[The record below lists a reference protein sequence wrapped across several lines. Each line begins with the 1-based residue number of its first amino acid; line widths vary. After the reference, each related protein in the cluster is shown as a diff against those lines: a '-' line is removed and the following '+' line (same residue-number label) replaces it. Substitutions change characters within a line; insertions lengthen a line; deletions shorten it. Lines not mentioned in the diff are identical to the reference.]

1 MKTKNNR
8 IPQRY
13 AKAFFDLAEET
24 GHLKEA
30 HKDLSAV
37 AAVIRESS
45 ELQAFIATTSIPVFV
60 QKNVVQDLFEK
71 RVSALTFKFLSFLA
85 HQDRLN
91 YLLEVCQSFDSLF
104 LNASNILKV
113 DIVSAV
119 HLTENQIA
127 AITERFKKTYNKTI
141 HPTQKVDSNLL
152 GGFKVKIKDLIFDLS
167 LQSQLANFKR
177 IVLNT

>member
-1 MKTKNNR
+1 MKAKNSR

-13 AKAFFDLAEET
+13 AKAFFDLAQET

-30 HKDLSAV
+30 HKDLNAV
-37 AAVIRESS
+37 AAIIRESA

-60 QKNVVQDLFEK
+60 QKNVVQDLFDK

-85 HQDRLN
+85 QQDRLN

-104 LNASNILKV
+104 LEASNILKV
-113 DIVSAV
+113 DIISAV
-119 HLTENQIA
+119 QLNKQQISH
-127 AITERFKKTYNKTI
+127 ITEKFEKTYSKTI
-141 HPTQKVDSNLL
+141 DPHQKVDADLL